1 MFSKL
6 IEIPQKALFCTLK
19 FRFHSK
25 LVQGNVFQR
34 EILTLVNVPQDD
46 GCKHDLKF
54 FYWITG
60 LYLAWSFEVLERV
73 NPHFSA
79 QIAHIIGIFENCL
92 SSKMASM
99 ILSALSSNRSLMESR
114 DSSASLSIFSSQK
127 LIFSLMS
134 NQQFKILFEFKTSLK
149 LTRNLP
155 WLICQYYEKRLS
167 VGLL

>member
-6 IEIPQKALFCTLK
+6 IEIPQKALFFTLK

-34 EILTLVNVPQDD
+34 EILTLVNVPQDG

-73 NPHFSA
+73 NPHFS
-79 QIAHIIGIFENCL
+79 
-92 SSKMASM
+92 
-99 ILSALSSNRSLMESR
+99 
-114 DSSASLSIFSSQK
+114 
-127 LIFSLMS
+127 
-134 NQQFKILFEFKTSLK
+134 T
-149 LTRNLP
+149 
-155 WLICQYYEKRLS
+155 
-167 VGLL
+167 